1 MNKRTPGGS
10 ALTDVILETFRLNG
24 ELIAAGNCLTRPHG
38 LTGARWQVMGPIDM
52 EGPLTVAQI
61 ARRMG
66 LARQGVQRI
75 VNDLEKVGVVTLK
88 PNQDHK
94 RSPLVSIT
102 DKGNRVML
110 AINEA
115 QADWVNVL
123 SEGFSER
130 QINQALRTLR
140 QLRERCERVD
150 PTRPRM
156 PLQSSHLEV

>member
-1 MNKRTPGGS
+1 MSRRTPGGS

-24 ELIAAGNCLTRPHG
+24 ELIDAGNRLTKPHG
-38 LTGARWQVMGPIDM
+38 LTGARWQVMGPIDL

-75 VNDLEKVGVVTLK
+75 VNDLEGIGMVTLE
-88 PNQDHK
+88 PNRDHK

-102 DKGNRVML
+102 DEGNHVMV
-110 AINEA
+110 AINKA
-115 QADWVNVL
+115 QAAWVNVL
-123 SEGFSER
+123 SEGLSER
-130 QINQALRTLR
+130 QINQALRILR

-150 PTRPRM
+150 PAQP
-156 PLQSSHLEV
+156 